1 MILAFVYIYTLSIS
15 HNNGK
20 KTISNIMDYILILYS
35 NKYNHEKERARA
47 LGPFGEIS

>member
-1 MILAFVYIYTLSIS
+1 
-15 HNNGK
+15 
-20 KTISNIMDYILILYS
+20 MDYILILYS